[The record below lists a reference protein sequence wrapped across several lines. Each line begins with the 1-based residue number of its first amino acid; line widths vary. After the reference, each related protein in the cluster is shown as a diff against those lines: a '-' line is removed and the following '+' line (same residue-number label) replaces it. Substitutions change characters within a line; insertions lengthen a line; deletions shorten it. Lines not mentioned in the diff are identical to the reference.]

1 MVKLARELIYFGFYS
16 FSDLLRLTRT
26 LLNIL
31 DSASCPTEAEYFN
44 RNSTVTTSQNTQEI
58 EGTDGGGVL
67 RSLGDMGAVMTSLAL
82 GTAGFAGKS
91 PMTISLRKKQAQTK
105 KEDPLVMD
113 TKLKIIEILQFIMN
127 MRLDYRISCLLSIF
141 RREFDESSPLS
152 ATGGTLPSG
161 GDTPKL
167 LEKRIDLDTIS
178 LKAESIFD
186 NHQATS
192 VKMHGHE
199 GTEDDEGVAIDLDLD
214 GQGGKTFLRVL
225 LLLTMH
231 DSPPLVSGALRLLFR
246 HFSQRHEVLQAFKQV
261 QLLVSDSDV
270 ESYKQ
275 IKADLDGLRL
285 LVEKS
290 ELWVFKAKMATAED
304 EVGGGGGGDENGT
317 SGTIK
322 IKKEP
327 IDIDDEGI

>member
-1 MVKLARELIYFGFYS
+1 
-16 FSDLLRLTRT
+16 
-26 LLNIL
+26 
-31 DSASCPTEAEYFN
+31 
-44 RNSTVTTSQNTQEI
+44 
-58 EGTDGGGVL
+58 
-67 RSLGDMGAVMTSLAL
+67 MTSLAL
-82 GTAGFAGKS
+82 GTAGFAKS
-91 PMTISLRKKQAQTK
+91 PMPLSLRKKQAQAK

-141 RREFDESSPLS
+141 RREFDESSPAAAGS
-152 ATGGTLPSG
+152 ATG

-167 LEKRIDLDTIS
+167 LEKRIDLESIS

-186 NHQATS
+186 NHTNARVGGGVES
-192 VKMHGHE
+192 VVD
-199 GTEDDEGVAIDLDLD
+199 EDYDDGAAVDLDLD

-290 ELWVFKAKMATAED
+290 ELWVYKAKMATAED
-304 EVGGGGGGDENGT
+304 EVGGGGVGDDNENGP
-317 SGTIK
+317 SASQPK

-327 IDIDDEGI
+327 IDIDEEGLITPCVSTYCSRLDL